1 MLLLYP
7 ELGKRLILFRVLLD
21 TVGLIPHSG

>member
-7 ELGKRLILFRVLLD
+7 ELGTSTWSRRI
-21 TVGLIPHSG
+21 